1 MPVASGEAAD
11 SASSTPPRGSKR
23 VALERARQDD
33 KGRGGGHL
41 KELMALEKVAEHRR
55 LLQLRQ
61 SKRGAGA

>member
-1 MPVASGEAAD
+1 M
-11 SASSTPPRGSKR
+11 
-23 VALERARQDD
+23 ALERARQDD